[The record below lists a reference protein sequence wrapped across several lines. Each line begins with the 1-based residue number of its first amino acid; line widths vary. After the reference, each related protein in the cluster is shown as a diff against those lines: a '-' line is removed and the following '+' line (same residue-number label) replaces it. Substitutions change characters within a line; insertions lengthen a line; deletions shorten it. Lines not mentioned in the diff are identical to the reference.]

1 MEKWAVGVMVQGK
14 QKVAFDDMV
23 LTAKQRYSPAL

>member
-14 QKVAFDDMV
+14 QKVAFDDLV
-23 LTAKQRYSPAL
+23 LTRKAAL